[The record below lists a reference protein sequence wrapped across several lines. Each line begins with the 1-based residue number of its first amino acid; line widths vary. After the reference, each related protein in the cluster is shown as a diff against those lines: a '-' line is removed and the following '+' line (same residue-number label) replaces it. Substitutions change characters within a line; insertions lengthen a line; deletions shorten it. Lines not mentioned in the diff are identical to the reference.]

1 VILIEAG
8 EFQSAKRDGVMNYIA
23 GTIADVIDDGATAT
37 LILDSGHRRHHLQ
50 ADAGLLADGLTALFG
65 DDWIGKAVAVQCDG
79 TTLTSIEIPGAP
91 PNYSI

>member
-1 VILIEAG
+1 MMYL
-8 EFQSAKRDGVMNYIA
+8 A

-37 LILDSGHRRHHLQ
+37 LILDSGHRQHRLQ
-50 ADAGLLADGLTALFG
+50 ADSRSLADGLAALFG
-65 DDWIGKAVAVQCDG
+65 DDWVGKALAVQCEG